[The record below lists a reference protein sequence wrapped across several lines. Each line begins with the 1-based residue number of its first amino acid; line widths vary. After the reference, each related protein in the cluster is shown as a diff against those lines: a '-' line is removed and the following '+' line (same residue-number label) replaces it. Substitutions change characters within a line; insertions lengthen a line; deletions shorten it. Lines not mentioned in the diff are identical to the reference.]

1 MLNSHLL
8 FILKRDFPCVKGQET
23 AIKNNVIIF
32 MYLNFTYEIL
42 LFALQICTQSY
53 TRCSHHI
60 AEEQELTKK
69 ERKELWKRMER
80 IRREKKRER
89 NKKGKLK
96 MFMEWRNEA
105 MKKVNNGG
113 LTKSRKKE
121 GFGINSFQRR
131 NADCF
136 I

>member
-1 MLNSHLL
+1 
-8 FILKRDFPCVKGQET
+8 
-23 AIKNNVIIF
+23 
-32 MYLNFTYEIL
+32 MYLNIAYEIL

-69 ERKELWKRMER
+69 ERKENLKRMER
-80 IRREKKRER
+80 IRKEKKRKE

-96 MFMEWRNEA
+96 TFMEGRNED

-121 GFGINSFQRR
+121 GFGINSFKDETQTALFKDPVRT
-131 NADCF
+131 AL
-136 I
+136 